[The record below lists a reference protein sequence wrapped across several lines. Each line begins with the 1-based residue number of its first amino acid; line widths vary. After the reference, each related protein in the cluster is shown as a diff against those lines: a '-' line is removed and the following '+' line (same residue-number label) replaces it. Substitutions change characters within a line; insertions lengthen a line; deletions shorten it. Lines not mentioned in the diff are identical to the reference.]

1 MMLRSVILTAT
12 TIVFFSIKDQEK
24 AVREKEKKKEKGQ
37 ENENNRPK
45 SKPRKK

>member
-1 MMLRSVILTAT
+1 MTLGLVILTAA
-12 TIVFFSIKDQEK
+12 TIVFFAIKDQEK
-24 AVREKEKKKEKGQ
+24 AVREKEKREKEK